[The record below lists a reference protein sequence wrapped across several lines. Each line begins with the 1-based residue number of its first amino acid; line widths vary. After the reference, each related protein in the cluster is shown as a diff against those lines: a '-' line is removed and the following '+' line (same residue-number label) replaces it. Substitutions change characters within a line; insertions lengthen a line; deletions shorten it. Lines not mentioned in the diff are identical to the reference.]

1 MKASTVCLAFSVL
14 FSAMVSANGV
24 IPVIDLDFTRSADQT
39 LKKLNINDAC
49 IIAAATPMT
58 FTYCREGSLTL
69 WKYQALDMEQQPIIH
84 TGAQQSP
91 MALGR
96 ISVVEVE
103 SAACLHEY
111 QSDLKPV
118 VTRRIVLSLIALFLL
133 IGSRY
138 AYKVIAQRRSQQSAY
153 SEPFWQQSTESEPA
167 HHAIEKAVG
176 AFAIAAVLA
185 LVYGCCSVI

>member
-118 VTRRIVLSLIALFLL
+118 VTRRIVAEPD
-133 IGSRY
+133 
-138 AYKVIAQRRSQQSAY
+138 RSVSADR
-153 SEPFWQQSTESEPA
+153 
-167 HHAIEKAVG
+167 
-176 AFAIAAVLA
+176 FAIRLQGHRPTPLPTVGVFGALLA
-185 LVYGCCSVI
+185 TIDRVRARAPCH

>member
-1 MKASTVCLAFSVL
+1 MLPAFTNTSQTSNRLSLAGLS
-14 FSAMVSANGV
+14 
-24 IPVIDLDFTRSADQT
+24 
-39 LKKLNINDAC
+39 
-49 IIAAATPMT
+49 
-58 FTYCREGSLTL
+58 
-69 WKYQALDMEQQPIIH
+69 
-84 TGAQQSP
+84 
-91 MALGR
+91 
-96 ISVVEVE
+96 
-103 SAACLHEY
+103 
-111 QSDLKPV
+111 
-118 VTRRIVLSLIALFLL
+118 LSLIALFLL